1 MALNLAYLGVA
12 CFGLS
17 TLFQLVTLPT
27 EFNASRRAIQA
38 IESCGILTEEEVYGA
53 RKVLSAAAMTYVAA
67 LAVSLMQLLR
77 LLTIV
82 NRRNN
87 RN

>member
-27 EFNASRRAIQA
+27 EFNASRRAIRA
-38 IESCGILTEEEVYGA
+38 IESCGILTEEELYGA

-82 NRRNN
+82 NRRDN